1 MTRTTV
7 FLAAAMILATGTALA
22 QNQQP
27 YAGMQTRPLKALSED
42 QLADLKEGRGMGL
55 ALAAS

>member
-1 MTRTTV
+1 
-7 FLAAAMILATGTALA
+7 MILATGTALA

-42 QLADLKEGRGMGL
+42 QLADPKEGRGMGL